1 MGKASS
7 SKKVARVARTG
18 GGRTRRGQATSW
30 FWPVFIGFVVVLGTT
45 GIVYSKEQREPDNT
59 RPRAGAPGRAG
70 DHWHAALGFNICGT
84 WAPNLTDQGEDRT
97 GLHTHA
103 DGVIH
108 IHPFSEVY
116 AGRRA
121 TLDVFLELV
130 KARVTSTEITLPNQ
144 DTKRNG
150 DNCGDR
156 ESVVQIMRW
165 PSKAPD
171 VEGTLYAGDPGDLRP
186 RDRELITVAFLPRGD
201 EIPRPPS
208 ADELDRLSDVS
219 PITTAPS
226 QAPSTLPGASTVPGA
241 TTLPGDT
248 TPPTGTPDATTAP
261 AATIPPESP
270 SPPPTAAP

>member
-1 MGKASS
+1 MGRASS

-18 GGRTRRGQATSW
+18 GGRTRRGQSTSW

-116 AGRRA
+116 AGKRA
-121 TLDVFLELV
+121 TFDVFAELV
-130 KARVTSTEITLPNQ
+130 GVKVTRTEISLPNQ
-144 DTKRNG
+144 DPKKNG
-150 DNCGDR
+150 DKCGDR
-156 ESVVQIMRW
+156 DGLVQIMRW
-165 PSKAPD
+165 PSKSPEA
-171 VEGTLYAGDPGDLRP
+171 EGTIYAGDPGELRM

-226 QAPSTLPGASTVPGA
+226 QAPSTVPGE
-241 TTLPGDT
+241 TTVPGDT
-248 TPPTGTPDATTAP
+248 TPSTGPPEATTVP
-261 AATIPPESP
+261 SATTPPESP
-270 SPPPTAAP
+270 SAPPTAGP